1 MFKILLLL
9 IGGLYIYSLLFS
21 GDASKTS
28 SGGSNGGSSGE
39 SSGGSKE
46 GAFSIWYNANIYWPG
61 EIRMYKSNY
70 EKYLRKSQTAKTK
83 VESRRYEIEYLKWY
97 DAWQQAEDKLL
108 YYKNLEGKK

>member
-28 SGGSNGGSSGE
+28 SGGSNGGSSDT
-39 SSGGSKE
+39 SDKPKE

-70 EKYLRKSQTAKTK
+70 EKYLLKSQKAKTK

-97 DAWQQAEDKLL
+97 DAWQQAEDTLL
-108 YYKNLEGKK
+108 YYKNLEGK